1 MATTP
6 QILKFIA
13 AKPATFGEIQRHICE
28 LNGLDYDEREQS
40 IWKRAPTKTMPRRY
54 RGYWCV
60 NLRRILPLY
69 CEKTGKLYSIKSGVV
84 RDNEVDASALKRL
97 KGELKL
103 KRELRITAWHMNHE
117 MGKLREAEILVA
129 TINAKVLE
137 LKKLYGEQQAE
148 LLSA

>member
-13 AKPATFGEIQRHICE
+13 AKPATFSEIQRHICE
-28 LNGLDYDEREQS
+28 LNGLDYDERETSSWYNQN
-40 IWKRAPTKTMPRRY
+40 RPQRRRY

-60 NLRRILPLY
+60 NLKHILPLY

-117 MGKLREAEILVA
+117 MAKLREAEIAVS
-129 TINAKVLE
+129 TISAKVLE
-137 LKKLYGEQQAE
+137 LKKLYGKQQAE